1 MLNTLFDRNKANMKS
16 NFGKG
21 VVLAISSSIYGI
33 VRVFDF
39 LKQPMLF
46 LDIFMIILLFYSIY
60 LIFFKTYP
68 K

>member
-1 MLNTLFDRNKANMKS
+1 MKS

-60 LIFFKTYP
+60 LIFFKTYS

>member
-1 MLNTLFDRNKANMKS
+1 MFNTLFDRNKANMKS

-33 VRVFDF
+33 IRVFDF
-39 LKQPMLF
+39 LKQPILF

-60 LIFFKTYP
+60 LIFFKTYY